1 MVRTCH
7 VDSCPVGIA
16 TQNPE
21 LRAKFAATPEMV
33 ENYLLLV
40 CEEVR
45 HQLAVLGLRNF
56 DEAVGRADLLQRRQA
71 GGRSSLL
78 KLDGLLEP
86 LHGEA
91 LRYIGAEKPVA
102 AGGELGEQV
111 AAERSAPAPRYRI
124 GNGDRAVGAR
134 LGGVLAKA
142 GTGESFHYRFEGT
155 AGQSFGAFLSA
166 GIEFVLDGEANDYVG
181 KSLSGGR
188 IVIRAPVDD
197 TGDPC
202 LAGNTVLYGATGG
215 ELFLAG
221 SAGERFAVRNSGA
234 TAVVEGVG
242 SNACEYM
249 TNGTV
254 VILGPFGR
262 NVGAGMT
269 GGEAFVY
276 DPARVLDVR
285 LNAQLVIAEELDGGA
300 AERLHVLVERHH
312 EHTGSTRAS
321 TLLADWPAAVA
332 EFRLVRPK
340 DEVGRIEAEAEGTEH
355 AEAEEGVTI
364 P

>member
-1 MVRTCH
+1 MKRC
-7 VDSCPVGIA
+7 A
-16 TQNPE
+16 TSAPRSRSP
-21 LRAKFAATPEMV
+21 RAASSGNGSPPS
-33 ENYLLLV
+33 
-40 CEEVR
+40 
-45 HQLAVLGLRNF
+45 
-56 DEAVGRADLLQRRQA
+56 GRRRQPRYA
-71 GGRSSLL
+71 SVTTTAPSARGSAARS
-78 KLDGLLEP
+78 
-86 LHGEA
+86 
-91 LRYIGAEKPVA
+91 R
-102 AGGELGEQV
+102 
-111 AAERSAPAPRYRI
+111 RSAPRTS
-124 GNGDRAVGAR
+124 
-134 LGGVLAKA
+134 L
-142 GTGESFHYRFEGT
+142 HYRFEGT

-166 GIEFVLDGEANDYVG
+166 GVEFVLDGEANDYVG

-188 IVIRAPVDD
+188 IVIRPPADD
-197 TGDPC
+197 AGEPC

-262 NVGAGMT
+262 NIGAGMT
-269 GGEAFVY
+269 GGEAFVH

-285 LNAQLVIAEELDGGA
+285 LNGQLVVVEELDAAA
-300 AERLHVLVERHH
+300 AERLRILVERHH
-312 EHTGSTRAS
+312 GHTGSPRAAR
-321 TLLADWPAAVA
+321 LLAEWPAAVA

-340 DEVGRIEAEAEGTEH
+340 DEVGRIEAEAEGTERT
-355 AEAEEGVTI
+355 EAEEGVTI

>member
-1 MVRTCH
+1 
-7 VDSCPVGIA
+7 
-16 TQNPE
+16 
-21 LRAKFAATPEMV
+21 MV

-45 HQLAVLGLRNF
+45 RQLAALGLRSF

-71 GGRSSLL
+71 GGRSRLL

-91 LRYIGAEKPVA
+91 LRYVGAEKPVA

-124 GNGDRAVGAR
+124 GNDDRAVGAR

-188 IVIRAPVDD
+188 IVIRPPADD

-254 VILGPFGR
+254 VILGPVGR
-262 NVGAGMT
+262 NIGAGMT
-269 GGEAFVY
+269 GGEAFVH
-276 DPARVLDVR
+276 DPERLLDVR
-285 LNAQLVIAEELDGGA
+285 LNGQLVVAEELDEAA
-300 AERLHVLVERHH
+300 AERLRVFVARHH
-312 EHTGSTRAS
+312 EHTGSARAAR
-321 TLLADWPAAVA
+321 LLAEWPRCVG
-332 EFRLVRPK
+332 EFRLIRPREEVR
-340 DEVGRIEAEAEGTEH
+340 RIEAEAEGTEYEE
-355 AEAEEGVTI
+355 AEAEPKDAGVTI

>member
-1 MVRTCH
+1 
-7 VDSCPVGIA
+7 
-16 TQNPE
+16 
-21 LRAKFAATPEMV
+21 MV

-45 HQLAVLGLRNF
+45 HHLAAVGLRSF
-56 DEAVGRADLLQRRQA
+56 DEAVGRTDLLQRRHA
-71 GGRSSLL
+71 DGRSSLL
-78 KLDGLLEP
+78 ELDGLLEP

-91 LRYIGAEKPVA
+91 LRYVGAEKPVA

-124 GNGDRAVGAR
+124 GNDDRAVGAR
-134 LGGVLAKA
+134 LGGALAKA

-155 AGQSFGAFLSA
+155 AGQSFGAFLSG

-188 IVIRAPVDD
+188 IVIRPPVDD

-285 LNAQLVIAEELDGGA
+285 LNAQLVVAEELDGAA
-300 AERLHVLVERHH
+300 AERLHILVERHL
-312 EHTGSTRAS
+312 EHTGSQRAAR
-321 TLLADWPAAVA
+321 LLAEWPAVVA
-332 EFRLVRPK
+332 EFRLIRPK

-355 AEAEEGVTI
+355 AEAEEGVAI